1 MTHVTQHNHGQSADD
16 HRHARHRYCS
26 GMATPRGPRGHY
38 TAGRARR
45 TQILEAALLRFG
57 QDGYRKTSLA
67 RIARDA
73 GVTDAG
79 LLHYFRDKQQLLLAV
94 VEFWHERMDI
104 RWERVSDSVRDAF
117 RCHLEDTTETLTMPG
132 MVELAVVLTAEAT
145 APDHPAHAHFSTWQE
160 KGVAEL
166 ADRLRTGSR
175 SGELLPEL
183 DHESIAREC
192 AALDA
197 GLMQQWLAGGRS
209 FDLVAVMRGH
219 LDRLLRAISTD
230 GQGL

>member
-1 MTHVTQHNHGQSADD
+1 
-16 HRHARHRYCS
+16 
-26 GMATPRGPRGHY
+26 MATPRGPRGQY

-57 QDGYRKTSLA
+57 RDGYRKTSLA

-73 GVTDAG
+73 EITDAG
-79 LLHYFRDKQQLLLAV
+79 LLHHFRDKQQLLLAV
-94 VEFWHERMDI
+94 VEYWHERMDA

-117 RCHLEDTTETLTMPG
+117 RCHLEDTAETLDMPG

-145 APDHPAHAHFSTWQE
+145 APDHPAHGHFTGWQE

-166 ADRLRTGSR
+166 ADRLRAGR
-175 SGELLPEL
+175 RGGELLPDL
-183 DHESIAREC
+183 DHEGIAREC
-192 AALDA
+192 VAVDA
-197 GLMQQWLAGGRS
+197 GLQQQWLAAGRS
-209 FDLVAVMRGH
+209 FDLIAVMRAH
-219 LDRLLRAISTD
+219 LDRLLRSISSD

>member
-1 MTHVTQHNHGQSADD
+1 
-16 HRHARHRYCS
+16 
-26 GMATPRGPRGHY
+26 MATPRGPRGPY

-73 GVTDAG
+73 EITDAG
-79 LLHYFRDKQQLLLAV
+79 LLHHFGGKQQLLLAV
-94 VEFWHERMDI
+94 VEYWHERMDV

-117 RCHLEDTTETLTMPG
+117 RCHLEDTAETLTTPG
-132 MVELAVVLTAEAT
+132 MIELAVVLTAEAT
-145 APDHPAHAHFSTWQE
+145 VAGHPAHDHFTGWQE
-160 KGVAEL
+160 KGVREL
-166 ADRLRTGSR
+166 ADRLRAGSR
-175 SGELLPEL
+175 NGELRPDL
-183 DHESIAREC
+183 DHEGIAREC
-192 AALDA
+192 VAMDA
-197 GLMQQWLAGGRS
+197 GLQQQWLAGGRS

-219 LDRLLRAISTD
+219 LDRLIRAISTD